1 MRRRRR
7 GRLLADVAV
16 VAVVVGAE
24 GRATVGRRVVA
35 VVMVVVVVVGG
46 LGRRG
51 RRVAAGTVVG
61 MRVVGVFAQTNF
73 FFRSKNGQG
82 KVERVKRKEVI
93 L

>member
-1 MRRRRR
+1 M
-7 GRLLADVAV
+7 ADVAV

-35 VVMVVVVVVGG
+35 MMVVVVVVVVGG

-61 MRVVGVFAQTNF
+61 RRVVGVFAQTNF
-73 FFRSKNGQG
+73 FFVRRMDREK
-82 KVERVKRKEVI
+82 
-93 L
+93 